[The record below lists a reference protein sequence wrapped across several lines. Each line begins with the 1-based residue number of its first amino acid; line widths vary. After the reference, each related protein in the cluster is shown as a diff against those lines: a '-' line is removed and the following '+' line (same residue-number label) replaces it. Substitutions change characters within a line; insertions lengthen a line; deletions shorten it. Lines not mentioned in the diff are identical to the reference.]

1 MLLRSRTER
10 VALYVCLPLLVV
22 ISVATW
28 RLWMRA
34 QELGRSL
41 VESREQGLLL
51 TNRLRNA
58 QGREDLAG
66 EALAESLRERDSALA
81 AAEASRAQALEA
93 RLEADLQRGAADR
106 LRTRRYR
113 ELDRMREALG
123 RIAETDRTAMGMV
136 VRLTQDSL
144 LFGFDSAELRPE
156 DREIVS
162 RIAGV
167 MLASY
172 GFRAYVYGHTD
183 DQGPAE
189 YNQRLSDRRARAVHG
204 YLVRAGVPNE
214 ILEVRGYG
222 ERSPRLQGMSREA
235 RRKNRRVEIAII
247 DTVVNYQGQIPAS
260 RSGPGEP

>member
-1 MLLRSRTER
+1 
-10 VALYVCLPLLVV
+10 
-22 ISVATW
+22 
-28 RLWMRA
+28 
-34 QELGRSL
+34 
-41 VESREQGLLL
+41 
-51 TNRLRNA
+51 
-58 QGREDLAG
+58 
-66 EALAESLRERDSALA
+66 
-81 AAEASRAQALEA
+81 
-93 RLEADLQRGAADR
+93 
-106 LRTRRYR
+106 
-113 ELDRMREALG
+113 MREALG